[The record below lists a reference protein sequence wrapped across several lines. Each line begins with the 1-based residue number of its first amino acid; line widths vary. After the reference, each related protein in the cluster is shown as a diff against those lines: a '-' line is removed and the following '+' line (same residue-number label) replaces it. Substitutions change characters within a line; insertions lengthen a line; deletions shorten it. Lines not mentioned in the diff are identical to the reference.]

1 MSNLARRLAAIEQR
15 VRSDEHLPKLS
26 PEKIR
31 QTAEKLAAL
40 KAAIAA
46 DSSLTG
52 FEHQFVEMYLATEAN
67 L

>member
-15 VRSDEHLPKLS
+15 VRCVKHLPKLS

-31 QTAEKLAAL
+31 QTSEKLAAL

-46 DSSLTG
+46 GSSLTG
-52 FEHQFVEMYLATEAN
+52 FEHHFVEMYLATEAN